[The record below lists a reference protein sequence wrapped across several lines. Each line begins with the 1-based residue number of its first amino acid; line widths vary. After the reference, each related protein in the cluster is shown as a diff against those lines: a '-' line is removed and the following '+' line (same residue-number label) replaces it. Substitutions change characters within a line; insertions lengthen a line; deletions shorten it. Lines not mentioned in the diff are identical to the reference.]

1 VGAPLLL
8 YLHGIGQQPAADAL
22 KAHWDLAVA
31 GRELGAQS
39 AMVYWADLLH
49 AAPPRRTR
57 GQTTARADEQAFAAA
72 LMQRLTGHP
81 APPNAPRAK
90 VLPLPPALRK
100 PITQLFLTAFVADAA
115 AYFYRPELRRAV
127 QQRLRA
133 ALAAAKGRP
142 VTLVAHSL
150 GSVIAY
156 EVLATLKA
164 ADVNLTAL
172 VTLGSPLGVAEI
184 QDLLE
189 PADGRIPAVVRRW
202 HNFADPADPVALA
215 PQLATDFH
223 GSHTDISDELLIA
236 SDTRWLWGFSAHAA
250 AGYLAQPQVRAVVTD
265 AMRMDPMAR
274 FVVARDVAERLAA
287 VPTARHPVLIEV
299 LEPGYPALG
308 AEADATPEVPQATRI
323 AQAAA
328 SLAALVDDPQA
339 ARIDPLRRFVAAHLT
354 AAEIERV
361 AAAHHDLRVY
371 AVWASSRKRKLT
383 DTAVRAATKVDA
395 ASTSFGARGAGI
407 CWAVLDTGV
416 QADHPHFK
424 GRIEAVWDCTE
435 PGPPQRITQAKDPDG
450 HGTQVA
456 GLITGQSSEGDGA
469 RHQGL
474 APEAR
479 VVVYKVLRDDGVG
492 EDAWIIK
499 ALDHIAAR
507 NAGRAGS
514 LAVHGVNLSL
524 GGGFDHTVYGCGF
537 SPICTELRR
546 LWRNGVL
553 VVVACGNEGKL
564 RVVTPDGDVEVN
576 ATMSVGDPANLEEC
590 IAVGSVH
597 TQRPHLYGV
606 SPFSSRGPTADGR
619 AKPDVVAPGER
630 VPSCNAAWRGGQPH
644 YREASGTSLAAPQVS
659 GLLAAFLSAR
669 PEFQGRPDEV
679 KALLLATCSDLGR
692 DRYHQGRGLP
702 NLMAMLLA

>member
-1 VGAPLLL
+1 MNAPLLV
-8 YLHGIGQQPAADAL
+8 YIHGIGQQPAAEAL

-31 GRELGAQS
+31 GRDLGAQS
-39 AMVYWADLLH
+39 TLAYWADLLH

-57 GQTTARADEQAFAAA
+57 SQTADRADEQAFATA
-72 LMQRLTGHP
+72 LMQRLTGS
-81 APPNAPRAK
+81 AASSQPRAK

-100 PITQLFLTAFVADAA
+100 PVTRLFLNAFVADVA
-115 AYFYRPELRRAV
+115 AYFYRPEMRRAV

-133 ALAAAKGRP
+133 VLAAAKGRP

-156 EVLATLKA
+156 EVLAGLKA
-164 ADVNLTAL
+164 ADVNLTAFI
-172 VTLGSPLGVAEI
+172 TLGSPLGMAEI

-202 HNFADPADPVALA
+202 HNFADPADPVALN
-215 PQLATDFH
+215 PRLAADFR
-223 GSHTDISDELLIA
+223 GHTEIEDELVIA

-265 AMRMDPMAR
+265 AMRMDAMAR

-287 VPTARHPVLIEV
+287 VPEARHPVLIEA

-308 AEADATPEVPQATRI
+308 AVTDPTPGVPLAARV
-323 AQAAA
+323 AQTAA
-328 SLAALVDDPQA
+328 SLTALVDDPQA

-371 AVWASSRKRKLT
+371 AVWASSRKSKLT
-383 DTAVRAATKVDA
+383 DAAVRAATKVDA

-407 CWAVLDTGV
+407 LWAVLDTGV
-416 QADHPHFK
+416 QADHPHLK
-424 GRIEAVWDCTE
+424 DRIEAVWDCTE
-435 PGPPQRITQAKDPDG
+435 PGPPRLVTKAKDPDG
-450 HGTQVA
+450 HGTLVA
-456 GLITGQSSEGDGA
+456 GLITGQGSASDGTL
-469 RHQGL
+469 HQGL
-474 APEAR
+474 APDAR

-507 NAGRAGS
+507 NAERAGS

-537 SPICTELRR
+537 SPICAELRR
-546 LWRNGVL
+546 LWRDGVL

-564 RVVTPDGDVEVN
+564 RVATPNGEVEVN
-576 ATMSVGDPANLEEC
+576 APMSVGDPANLEEC
-590 IAVGSVH
+590 IAVGSVN
-597 TQRPHLYGV
+597 TRRPHLYGV
-606 SPFSSRGPTADGR
+606 SAFSSRGPTADGR

-630 VPSCNAAWRGGQPH
+630 VPSCNAAWRGGQPR
-644 YREASGTSLAAPQVS
+644 YREASGTSLATPQVS

-679 KALLLATCSDLGR
+679 KALLLATCTDLGR

>member
-1 VGAPLLL
+1 MSAPLLL
-8 YLHGIGQQPAADAL
+8 YIHGIGQQPAAEAL

-31 GRELGAQS
+31 GRDLGAQS
-39 AMVYWADLLH
+39 AMAYWADLLH

-57 GQTTARADEQAFAAA
+57 GQAAGGADEQAFAAA
-72 LMQRLTGHP
+72 LMQHLGGGP
-81 APPNAPRAK
+81 APGRPRAK

-100 PITQLFLTAFVADAA
+100 PVMQLFLNAFVADAA
-115 AYFYRPELRRAV
+115 AYFFRPELRRAV

-150 GSVIAY
+150 GSVVAY

-164 ADVNLTAL
+164 ADVNLTAFI
-172 VTLGSPLGVAEI
+172 TLGSPLGVAEI

-189 PADGRIPAVVRRW
+189 PADRRIPAVVRRW
-202 HNFADPADPVALA
+202 HNFADPADPVALD
-215 PQLATDFH
+215 PHLAADFH
-223 GSHTDISDELLIA
+223 GGHTEIADELLIA

-265 AMRMDPMAR
+265 AMRMDTMAR

-287 VPTARHPVLIEV
+287 VPTARHPVLVEL

-308 AEADATPEVPQATRI
+308 TASDPTPEVPQAARI

-328 SLAALVDDPQA
+328 SLATLVDDPQA

-361 AAAHHDLRVY
+361 AAAHQDLRVY
-371 AVWASSRKRKLT
+371 AVWASSPKRKLT
-383 DTAVRAATKVDA
+383 DATVRAATKVDA
-395 ASTSFGARGAGI
+395 AGTSFGARGSGI

-416 QADHPHFK
+416 QADHPHLK

-435 PGPPQRITQAKDPDG
+435 PGPPRRVTRAKDPDG
-450 HGTQVA
+450 HGTQVT
-456 GLITGQSSEGDGA
+456 GLITGQGSAPGGPP
-469 RHQGL
+469 HQGM

-507 NAGRAGS
+507 NAERAGG

-537 SPICTELRR
+537 SPICAELRR
-546 LWRNGVL
+546 LWRDGVL

-564 RVVTPDGDVEVN
+564 RVATPDGEVEVN
-576 ATMSVGDPANLEEC
+576 APMSVGDPANLEEC

-659 GLLAAFLSAR
+659 GLLAAFLSVR

-692 DRYHQGRGLP
+692 DRYHQGHGLP